1 MDLILFFK
9 ATLLGVA
16 IAAPVGPIGLLCIQ
30 RTLQFGLVSGLASG
44 LGAATADALFATL
57 GALSFSA
64 VTGYL
69 TELASPMALVGG
81 IFLLYL
87 GQQLLR
93 QKPAAQAKQTA
104 GKKTWLKAFSSTLAL
119 TLANPLTVL
128 SFTALFSAL
137 HTDQSSD
144 APAAMS
150 LVLGIFLG
158 STLWWLGLCVLVS
171 RLEQKISATS
181 QRWINRA
188 AGVFLLLFG
197 LWQLA
202 KLIQ

>member
-44 LGAATADALFATL
+44 LGAATADALFAIL

-69 TELASPMALVGG
+69 TELASPMALVGD

-93 QKPAAQAKQTA
+93 QKPAVQAKQSA

-128 SFTALFSAL
+128 CFTALFSAL
-137 HTDQSSD
+137 HGSQSSA
-144 APAAMS
+144 APAAVS

-171 RLEQKISATS
+171 RLEHKISATS
-181 QRWINRA
+181 QLWINQV

-202 KLIQ
+202 KFIQ